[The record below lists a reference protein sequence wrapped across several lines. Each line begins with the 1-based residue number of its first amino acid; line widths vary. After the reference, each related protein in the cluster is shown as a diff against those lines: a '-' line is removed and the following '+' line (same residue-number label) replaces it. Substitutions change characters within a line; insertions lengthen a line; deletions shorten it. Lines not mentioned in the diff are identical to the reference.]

1 MKSLWV
7 CCFIG
12 KMDTVVPISRIL
24 LWSTLDNVCGNI
36 RFWFYHFWSSLILVS
51 LLGVILLISLLTYP
65 FSCFLWSFIFICH
78 FKVQTDPT
86 VNEGLS
92 ALDNTRQCCF
102 TEWTVSLCWILWKCS
117 ARAFVLWYKGWGVCF
132 NQKEV
137 VFNMNNIL
145 VSVVIGTHF
154 LVIIYSLSVLACFSV
169 YVSED

>member
-1 MKSLWV
+1 MWEHSV
-7 CCFIG
+7 
-12 KMDTVVPISRIL
+12 
-24 LWSTLDNVCGNI
+24 
-36 RFWFYHFWSSLILVS
+36 LILS
-51 LLGVILLISLLTYP
+51 FLIITD
-65 FSCFLWSFIFICH
+65 FSVFAWCDTFNFSAHLSVFFLWSFIFICH